1 MELYR
6 FSCCGVGCKIIPF
19 FCCTTTCRGDN
30 VTLLHEILT
39 TPASLNKLGGEVC
52 QAYLDRLNGWLD
64 NLLVS
69 LPEQYISL
77 CKKEAARVSSRMFL
91 HSLIK
96 FYQEN
101 KRSKFSANGNAQV
114 LDDMRVMSMWL
125 MELFENVSDVVDEQQ
140 LFLVLDGFI
149 RCEQGDILQMYAL
162 SLQTFGVKYAL
173 ELYDLL
179 RLSLKIRS
187 DCTDKTRKGMLA
199 LCAEFH
205 SQLQNA
211 IAADSN
217 LLGGVQRKRAAFV
230 SVFNDLCPKIG
241 VEHCTGT
248 HDRHKRPLSCYR
260 LDRINIRVRLY
271 SHLNLNSY
279 FLLLIYCR
287 QEVEYRTYEGS
298 SGCTHSHSPIR
309 HRNMHRCKEKRA

>member
-1 MELYR
+1 M
-6 FSCCGVGCKIIPF
+6 P
-19 FCCTTTCRGDN
+19 
-30 VTLLHEILT
+30 EILS
-39 TPASLNKLGGEVC
+39 TPVSPYTLGGEVC

-64 NLLVS
+64 NLLMS

-96 FYQEN
+96 FYHEH
-101 KRSKFSANGNAQV
+101 KRSKFSENGRLQV

-149 RCEQGDILQMYAL
+149 RCDQGDILQMYAL
-162 SLQTFGVKYAL
+162 SLQTFGIKYAL

-179 RLSLKIRS
+179 RLTLKIRN
-187 DCTDKTRKGMLA
+187 DCNDKTRKGMLA

-211 IAADSN
+211 IAADIN
-217 LLGGVQRKRAAFV
+217 LLGGAQRKRTAFV
-230 SVFNDLCPKIG
+230 SVLNELCPKVG
-241 VEHCTGT
+241 SEHCTGAYASNEVYMDIAGLT
-248 HDRHKRPLSCYR
+248 APM
-260 LDRINIRVRLY
+260 
-271 SHLNLNSY
+271 
-279 FLLLIYCR
+279 LLPTR
-287 QEVEYRTYEGS
+287 F
-298 SGCTHSHSPIR
+298 
-309 HRNMHRCKEKRA
+309 